1 MPESLVLQK
10 LLTGA
15 VASAIVEDGLD
26 QVGGYVT
33 SAAEAAR
40 LRPAD
45 LLAAYGVDR
54 NPEFV
59 DVVRFHPPRLATF
72 STPSSDERPWQT
84 FPNGFLLG
92 ESLARVW
99 HMSRTR
105 YPWGSEYW
113 RIRSDGQQE
122 RLSHYGGAAR
132 GWARAQRWQ
141 PPSPIVGTVAKWRG
155 NEFLADVRDA
165 DVQLTAITEE
175 GPEGFE
181 QVRPGAW
188 TATAPLSE
196 CIVFERV
203 FTADLNGIPVRLLRH
218 GGGRAHVTLLS
229 DDPAAAEQVGASLIE
244 PAVYEVVVDARLLT
258 DVKGVENQLAP
269 QN

>member
-26 QVGGYVT
+26 QVEGYVT

-40 LRPAD
+40 LSPGE
-45 LLAAYGVDR
+45 LLAAYGIDA

-72 STPSSDERPWQT
+72 STPSSDQRPWQT

-92 ESLARVW
+92 DSLARVW

-105 YPWGSEYW
+105 FPWGAEYW
-113 RIRSDGQQE
+113 RIRSDGQQT

-132 GWARAQRWQ
+132 GWARAQRWR
-141 PPSPIVGTVAKWRG
+141 PPSPIVGTLARWRG
-155 NEFLADVRDA
+155 NEFLADIRDA
-165 DVQLTAITEE
+165 DVQLTAITDA
-175 GPEGFE
+175 GPQGFE
-181 QVRPGAW
+181 EVRPGAW
-188 TATAPLSE
+188 TAIAPLSE

-218 GGGRAHVTLLS
+218 GGGKAHVTLLS
-229 DDPAAAEQVGASLIE
+229 DDPAAAERVGASLIE
-244 PAVYEVVVDARLLT
+244 PAVYEVVVEAQLLR
-258 DVKGVENQLAP
+258 DVTGVENQMTL
-269 QN
+269 Q

>member
-26 QVGGYVT
+26 QVGGYVA
-33 SAAEAAR
+33 SAAEIAR
-40 LRPAD
+40 LTPAE
-45 LLAAYGVDR
+45 LLAAYGIDGD
-54 NPEFV
+54 PEFV
-59 DVVRFHPPRLATF
+59 DVVRFHPPSLATF

-113 RIRSDGQQE
+113 RIRSDGQQA

-132 GWARAQRWQ
+132 GWVRAQRWQ
-141 PPSPIVGTVAKWRG
+141 PPSPIVGTLAKWRG
-155 NEFLADVRDA
+155 NEFLADVSGA
-165 DVQLTAITEE
+165 DVQLTAIADAA
-175 GPEGFE
+175 PPGFE
-181 QVRPGAW
+181 QVRQGAW
-188 TATAPLSE
+188 SAVVPLSE
-196 CIVFERV
+196 CVVFERV
-203 FTADLNGIPVRLLRH
+203 FTADLDGIPVRLLRH
-218 GGGRAHVTLLS
+218 GGGRAHLSLLS
-229 DDPAAAEQVGASLIE
+229 GDPSAAERVGASLIE
-244 PAVYEVVVDARLLT
+244 PAVYEVVVDARLLK